1 VALTMRPRLLIVD
14 DNLQF
19 LDAAKDLLEQQGIE
33 VVAVAA
39 TSDDAA
45 RFVEKFD
52 PDVVLVDVDL
62 GPESGFD
69 LAARLAAERDVPVVL
84 VSAYSE
90 TEFAD
95 LIAGSAAVGFISKA
109 ELSARRIA
117 DLLERGRQS
126 AT

>member
-1 VALTMRPRLLIVD
+1 MRPRLLIVD
-14 DNLQF
+14 DNPQF

-109 ELSARRIA
+109 ELSARRIE